1 MSDATTR
8 SSDGQSLNDTI
19 VRNSIPSAV
28 DAMVQNIRGL
38 ITDGR
43 LTVGD
48 SLPTERELCE
58 RFQASRN
65 TVREAMRI
73 MKAYGMVSVRPKIGA
88 IIIDDR
94 MERALDLFSFNTL
107 DISRQTFSDVQGLRQ
122 LIEIS
127 SVDIIFDRITATDIV
142 ELRDINGKLRDAAT
156 IVQASE
162 MDFQFHLRLVAIL
175 NNRAV
180 LDVYRIMKPVMLRIM
195 ERAKELRDFTG
206 VTFDQHDSVIDGL
219 ALRDRIHF
227 QYALQSHLQMGK
239 KAFNDR
245 EEAENT
251 LSANSRKGTSTP

>member
-1 MSDATTR
+1 MSEVN
-8 SSDGQSLNDTI
+8 SPLSDGQSLNDTI

-28 DAMVQNIRGL
+28 DTMVENIRGL
-38 ITDGR
+38 ISDGG
-43 LTVGD
+43 LSVGD

-73 MKAYGMVSVRPKIGA
+73 LKAYGLVSVRPKIGA

-142 ELRDINGKLRDAAT
+142 EMRDINGKLREAKSIAE
-156 IVQASE
+156 ASE
-162 MDFQFHLRLVAIL
+162 LDFQFHLRLVAIL

-206 VTFDQHDSVIDGL
+206 VTFEQHDSVVEGL
-219 ALRDRIHF
+219 AVRDRIHF

-245 EEAENT
+245 EEAASA
-251 LSANSRKGTSTP
+251 LSADTRKGLL